1 MTSLELLKDWQLVQL
16 VAVSTIG
23 MQYNWQLV
31 QLVAVSTIGMQY
43 NWQEVSPD
51 FHGDAGVAV
60 AEFGQQDSQDVEQKE
75 KSHLGVEVEF

>member
-1 MTSLELLKDWQLVQL
+1 MELLKDWQLVQL

-23 MQYNWQLV
+23 
-31 QLVAVSTIGMQY
+31 IQY

-60 AEFGQQDSQDVEQKE
+60 PQLGQQDPQDVEQE
-75 KSHLGVEVEF
+75 QEVDLKRSVNVF

>member
-23 MQYNWQLV
+23 
-31 QLVAVSTIGMQY
+31 IQY

-75 KSHLGVEVEF
+75 KIHLGVEVEF